1 MFRRRTA
8 SLSAPMTASPSL
20 SRSTSSAR
28 NPRVPL
34 YVALSSLFFL
44 GLPSGIRVFGGL
56 HSSSSLAYL
65 QASKDVYL
73 VVSDGI
79 ERFCKAA
86 IMRAGDSEVKDS
98 KVGDSEVDNE
108 EVRS

>member
-1 MFRRRTA
+1 MI
-8 SLSAPMTASPSL
+8 ASPSL
-20 SRSTSSAR
+20 SRSISSACS
-28 NPRVPL
+28 PYIPL

-44 GLPSGIRVFGGL
+44 GLPRGTYVFGRL
-56 HSSSSLAYL
+56 HSSSFLACL

-73 VVSDGI
+73 VVSDSI

-86 IMRAGDSEVKDS
+86 IMRTGDSEVKNN

>member
-1 MFRRRTA
+1 
-8 SLSAPMTASPSL
+8 MTASPLL
-20 SRSTSSAR
+20 SCSISSAC

-34 YVALSSLFFL
+34 YVALSSLFFF
-44 GLPSGIRVFGGL
+44 GLPCGIRVFGGL
-56 HSSSSLAYL
+56 HSSSFLAYL

-73 VVSDGI
+73 IISDGI

-86 IMRAGDSEVKDS
+86 IMRAGDNEVKDS
-98 KVGDSEVDNE
+98 KIGDNKVDNK